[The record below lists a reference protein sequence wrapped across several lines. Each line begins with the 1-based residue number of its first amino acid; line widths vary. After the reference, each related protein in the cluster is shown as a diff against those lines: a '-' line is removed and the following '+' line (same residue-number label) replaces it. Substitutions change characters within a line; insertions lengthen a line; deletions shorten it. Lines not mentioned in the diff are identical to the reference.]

1 MQNANGGKPPKGHGF
16 QRAPGDFLNA
26 VAELST
32 GPALKGRPAWTDEL
46 RREMSKAVLVVGNE
60 PAITAVVVGVIRAMG
75 FDATVATTA
84 AVAISR
90 LGTKRFALVVV
101 DLGLP
106 AGEGAA
112 VIMKARGCRP
122 AVTALALTAHGS
134 VTGAVE
140 ALRAGAADVVAK
152 PFHTSALED
161 AITRVT
167 SGRAARR
174 PTPGVAIIGD
184 HPAMRLV
191 LDRVDKIADTDA
203 SVLIRG
209 ETGTGKEVIA
219 RLIHGASGRRTGPF
233 VAVNMAAIPDAL
245 AETELFGHL
254 PGAFNDA
261 HGPRIGRAVA
271 ADGGTLF
278 LDEIGE
284 MPKRLQAKLLRTL
297 QDREVTP
304 AGGGSPIP
312 VDVRVIAATH
322 RDLEEL
328 VADGRFREDLY
339 YRLDVVPIE
348 IPPLRA
354 RREDIPALAEH
365 FRREVNAREGR
376 SVPGFA
382 LDVMQRLSHHDW
394 PGNVRELENFVER
407 AVVIARTRMV
417 VSKDLPSHMCTPV
430 VDLERA
436 ARDLPMGGVD
446 LPWLL
451 TEIEERMISEALGRA
466 GGNRNRAA
474 ALLRL
479 NRDTLVEKLRRRNV
493 A

>member
-1 MQNANGGKPPKGHGF
+1 M
-16 QRAPGDFLNA
+16 
-26 VAELST
+26 
-32 GPALKGRPAWTDEL
+32 GR
-46 RREMSKAVLVVGNE
+46 SVLVVGND
-60 PAITAVVVGVIRAMG
+60 PQIAAVVIGVVRSMG
-75 FDATVATTA
+75 FDAAANTTA
-84 AVAISR
+84 AGAIAR
-90 LGTKRFALVVV
+90 LARTPFKLVIV

-106 AGEGAA
+106 EGEGAA
-112 VIMKARGCRP
+112 VIMKARACRP

-134 VTGAVE
+134 VAGAVE

-152 PFHTSALED
+152 PFHTSALMD

-174 PTPGVAIIGD
+174 STAGVAVIGD

-191 LDRVDKIADTDA
+191 LDRVDQIADTDA
-203 SVLIRG
+203 AVLIRG

-233 VAVNMAAIPDAL
+233 VAVNMAAIPDSL
-245 AETELFGHL
+245 AEAELFGHVC
-254 PGAFNDA
+254 GAFTDA
-261 HGPRIGRAVA
+261 GRARTGRMMA
-271 ADGGTLF
+271 AHGGTLF

-284 MPKRLQAKLLRTL
+284 MPKRVQAKLLRAL
-297 QDREVTP
+297 QDGEVTP
-304 AGGGSPIP
+304 VGGGSPIP
-312 VDVRVIAATH
+312 VDVRVVAATH
-322 RDLEEL
+322 RDL
-328 VADGRFREDLY
+328 DGMITDGEFREDLF
-339 YRLDVVPIE
+339 YRLDVVSIE

-382 LDVMQRLSHHDW
+382 LDVMQRLAGYDW

-417 VSKDLPSHMCTPV
+417 ASKDLPTHMHPQV
-430 VDLERA
+430 LDLERA
-436 ARDLPMGGVD
+436 ARDLPIHGVD
-446 LPWLL
+446 LPLLL
-451 TEIEERMISEALGRA
+451 TEIEEHLITEALGRA
-466 GGNRNRAA
+466 GGDRDRAA
-474 ALLRL
+474 DLLRL
-479 NRDTLVEKLRRRNV
+479 KRTTLVEKLRRRNV